1 MSDLSDLFKIE
12 RERAALEKERDSLL
26 EIKACLLEALEN
38 LENDD
43 DSIPAFAWDMVKAAI
58 AKAKGGA
65 K

>member
-1 MSDLSDLFKIE
+1 MSDLSDLFKVE

-43 DSIPAFAWDMVKAAI
+43 GSIPAFAWDMVKTAI